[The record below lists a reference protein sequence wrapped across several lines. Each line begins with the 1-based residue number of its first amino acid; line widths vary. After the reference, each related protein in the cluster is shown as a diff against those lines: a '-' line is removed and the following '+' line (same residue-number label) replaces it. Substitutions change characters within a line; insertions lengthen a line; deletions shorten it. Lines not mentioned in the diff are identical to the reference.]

1 VMGFLKNPSQF
12 NKENEN
18 PSNFPAHPQLQKVM
32 GFSKTYGIVMGFLKN
47 PSLFWGQPSF
57 QIVMGFLSK
66 TTQPNGFG
74 HQKCD
79 GFFKKPVAI

>member
-1 VMGFLKNPSQF
+1 MGFLNNPSQL
-12 NKENEN
+12 NTENEN

-32 GFSKTYGIVMGFLKN
+32 GFSKTHGIVMGFLK
-47 PSLFWGQPSF
+47 PIAFLGPAELPDCD
-57 QIVMGFLSK
+57 GFLSK

-79 GFFKKPVAI
+79 GFFKKPVAV